1 MCFLRK
7 SAGRRIYKR
16 ARVYIDA
23 SQASKRVSEQCVQ
36 QTHHMS
42 GHSNR
47 IIYKVNWLNLKADL
61 LQKQRSLTLRAADG
75 EINSRVCVEKDGL
88 FHRKDS
94 VMESTS
100 FKMKR
105 GKLPK
110 RLSGDVIFD

>member
-7 SAGRRIYKR
+7 SASRRIYKR

-23 SQASKRVSEQCVQ
+23 SQSKRASEQSVQ

-42 GHSNR
+42 GQSNR

-100 FKMKR
+100 FK
-105 GKLPK
+105 
-110 RLSGDVIFD
+110 I